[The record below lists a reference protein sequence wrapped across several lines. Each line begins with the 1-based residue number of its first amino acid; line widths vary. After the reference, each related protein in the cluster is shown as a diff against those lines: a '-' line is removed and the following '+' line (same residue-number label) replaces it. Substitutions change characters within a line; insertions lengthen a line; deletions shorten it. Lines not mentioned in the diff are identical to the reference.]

1 MFAPLECFIG
11 LRYLRSRRR
20 RGVVSF
26 MSTASLVSIALGV
39 AALIVILS
47 VMNGFETEL
56 RTRLLSMDAHL
67 TVADSRAGLGE
78 DWTALRAELEAEPGV
93 VGVSPY
99 VLLEGMLAGGGN
111 NLRPAAIRGIEPSI
125 EAVVSGLDRFM
136 QVGSLDQLEAG
147 LQRIVLGRLLALNL
161 GADVGQRITVVV
173 PRFVGGRLRPKLE
186 AFVVAGIFEAGI
198 VDNDANLALV
208 HIDDASVLKGLGG
221 RPEGLAVRLADPM
234 RAAELEPR
242 VAVML
247 PAGQTVTSWMEQHR
261 SIFRAIR
268 IEKVMMTVILMFI
281 VAVAAFNIVAS
292 LMMVVTDKERD
303 IAILRTCGIE
313 PERVARIFF
322 VQGSILG
329 LAGAAIGTV
338 LGLALA
344 ANVGVIVP
352 WLESTFGFQ
361 IMPGDLYYVTA
372 IPSEIHAGQ
381 VATVPLLALAFAVL
395 ATLYPSRRA
404 ARVAPAQAL
413 RYD

>member
-1 MFAPLECFIG
+1 MFQPLEGFIG

-26 MSTASLVSIALGV
+26 MSMASLVSIALGV
-39 AALIVILS
+39 ASLIVILS

-67 TVADSRAGLGE
+67 TVARSSGLAAGWE
-78 DWTALRAELEAEPGV
+78 DLQTRLEAEPGV
-93 VGVSPY
+93 AGVSPY
-99 VLLEGMLAGGGN
+99 VLLEGMLRAGS
-111 NLRPAAIRGIEPSI
+111 NLRSVAIKGVDPAI
-125 EAVVSGLDRFM
+125 EAEVSDMDRF
-136 QVGSLDQLEAG
+136 VDIGSLDVLEPG
-147 LQRIVLGRLLALNL
+147 SRRMILGRLLARAL
-161 GADVGQRITVVV
+161 GVEVGQRIDVLV
-173 PRFVGGRLRPKLE
+173 PHFVDGRPRPKLE

-198 VDNDANLALV
+198 VDSDANLALV
-208 HIDDASVLKGLGG
+208 HIDDASRLKAFDG
-221 RPEGLAVRLADPM
+221 RPEGLALRLEDPM
-234 RAAELEPR
+234 LAPELVPR
-242 VAVML
+242 L
-247 PAGQTVTSWMEQHR
+247 TTLDAGHIVTSWTEQHR

-313 PERVARIFF
+313 PARVARIFF
-322 VQGSILG
+322 VQGSVLG
-329 LAGAAIGTV
+329 LVGAALGTV
-338 LGLALA
+338 LGLLLA
-344 ANVGVIVP
+344 ANVGTIVP
-352 WLESTFGFQ
+352 WFERTLNFQ
-361 IMPGDLYYVTA
+361 IMPGDLYYVTT

-381 VATVPLLALAFAVL
+381 VALIPLLAFGFAVL
-395 ATLYPSRRA
+395 ATLAPSRRA

>member
-1 MFAPLECFIG
+1 MFQPLECFIG

-67 TVADSRAGLGE
+67 TVADPRRGLDTDWLALMAGL
-78 DWTALRAELEAEPGV
+78 DAEAGV
-93 VGVSPY
+93 AGVAPY
-99 VLLEGMLAGGGN
+99 VLLEGMLAGA
-111 NLRPAAIRGIEPSI
+111 NLRPTAIRGIDPAI
-125 EAVVSGLDRFM
+125 ESEVSDLDRFM
-136 QVGSLDQLEAG
+136 QVGSLDVLESG
-147 LQRIVLGRLLALNL
+147 TRRIVLGRLLALNL
-161 GADVGQRITVVV
+161 GVDIGQRINVLV
-173 PRFVGGRLRPKLE
+173 PSFAGGRLRPQLE
-186 AFVVAGIFEAGI
+186 PFVVAGVFEAGI

-208 HIDDASVLKGLGG
+208 HIDDASSLKGLDG
-221 RPEGLAVRLADPM
+221 RPEGLALRLEDPM
-234 RAAELEPR
+234 LAPALQQRIAASLAP
-242 VAVML
+242 
-247 PAGQTVTSWMEQHR
+247 GYTVTSWTERHR
-261 SIFRAIR
+261 SIFRAIQ

-329 LAGAAIGTV
+329 LAGAVIGTV

-352 WLESTFGFQ
+352 WLESTLNFQ

-381 VATVPLLALAFAVL
+381 VAVVPLLALAFAVL
-395 ATLYPSRRA
+395 ATIYPSRRA

>member
-1 MFAPLECFIG
+1 MFQPLECFIG

-67 TVADSRAGLGE
+67 TVADPRAGLP
-78 DWTALRAELEAEPGV
+78 DWRVQRSELEAEAGV
-93 VGVSPY
+93 LGVAPY
-99 VLLEGMLAGGGN
+99 VLLEGMLAAGT
-111 NLRPAAIRGIEPSI
+111 NLRPTAIRGIDPAI
-125 EAVVSGLDRFM
+125 ESAVSDLDRFM
-136 QVGSLDQLEAG
+136 QVGSLDVLEPGA
-147 LQRIVLGRLLALNL
+147 RTIVLGRLLALTL
-161 GADVGQRITVVV
+161 GVDVGQRVRVLV
-173 PRFVGGRLRPKLE
+173 PRFVDGRPRPRLE
-186 AFVVAGIFEAGI
+186 PFVVAGVFEAGI

-208 HIDDASVLKGLGG
+208 HIDDASALKGLEG
-221 RPEGLAVRLADPM
+221 RPEGLALRLADPM
-234 RAAELEPR
+234 LAPAIQQR
-242 VAVML
+242 VAGRL
-247 PAGQTVTSWMEQHR
+247 AAGQVATSWTEQHR

-268 IEKVMMTVILMFI
+268 IEKIMMTVILMFI

-313 PERVARIFF
+313 PDRVARIFF

-329 LAGAAIGTV
+329 FVGAAAGTV
-338 LGLALA
+338 LGLVLA
-344 ANVGVIVP
+344 VNVGVIVP
-352 WLESTFGFQ
+352 WLESTFDFQ

-381 VATVPLLALAFAVL
+381 VALVPLLALAFAVL
-395 ATLYPSRRA
+395 ATVYPSRRA
-404 ARVAPAQAL
+404 AAVAPAQAL